1 MSSFP
6 TLSEHVQIGSRSM
19 YIPQR
24 PNFKATEY
32 TEEQGKE
39 RERETRRLS
48 PQSVASF
55 SNGTSPA

>member
-39 RERETRRLS
+39 RETRRLS